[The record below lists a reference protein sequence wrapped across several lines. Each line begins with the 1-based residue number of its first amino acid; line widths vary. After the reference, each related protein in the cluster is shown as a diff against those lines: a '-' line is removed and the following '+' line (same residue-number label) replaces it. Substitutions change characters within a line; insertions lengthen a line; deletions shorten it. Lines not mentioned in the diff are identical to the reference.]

1 MSFVPHLSHIDLT
14 WISDG
19 TLDEVLSL
27 VYIVGLMILLV
38 GAVLDFL
45 HFLYVKIHL
54 VYASE

>member
-1 MSFVPHLSHIDLT
+1 MPHLSHVDLA

-19 TLDEVLSL
+19 AFDEVLSL

-45 HFLYVKIHL
+45 HFPYVEIHL
-54 VYASE
+54 VYTSE